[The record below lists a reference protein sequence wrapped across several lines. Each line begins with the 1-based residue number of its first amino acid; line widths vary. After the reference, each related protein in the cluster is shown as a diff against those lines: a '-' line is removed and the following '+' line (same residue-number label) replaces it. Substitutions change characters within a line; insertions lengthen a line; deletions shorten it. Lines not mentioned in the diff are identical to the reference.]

1 MSKRILGKSVTA
13 TDETDSAPV
22 GLVGVDMTS
31 FIGQSKP
38 RWWLVTLDAQ
48 FLTDDVYLWGALGV
62 SDDAADDV
70 WGLHQDQFAK
80 FPLGHLGSLAP
91 GRYQFMIDGLGLY
104 TRVALSIGGTTQ
116 EAFLD
121 LGTLGSGAL
130 DTVVEAQAVG
140 AGGELLTI
148 EAIGDSAPAGGVT
161 IDESGAPAIVIH
173 YESAVSTVAD
183 VETAIGGATLI
194 QVKTTGTGATV
205 LDVATDDFGA
215 TNLDGGITHVGLTLT
230 EILEAGRGN

>member
-13 TDETDSAPV
+13 SDATDAAPI

-31 FIGQSKP
+31 FVGQSKP

-48 FLTDDVYLWGALGV
+48 FMTDDVYLWGAVGV
-62 SDDAADDV
+62 SDDPADDV

-80 FPLGHLGSLAP
+80 FPIGHMGSLAP
-91 GRYQFMIDGLGLY
+91 GRYQFTVDGLGLY
-104 TRVALSIGGTTQ
+104 TRVALSLGGVTQ

-121 LGTLGSGAL
+121 LGTLGDGNL
-130 DTVVEAQAVG
+130 DTIVEAQVAG
-140 AGGELLTI
+140 PGGEDITV

-161 IDESGAPAIVIH
+161 IDETSAPAIVIH
-173 YESAVSTVAD
+173 YESGVSTVGD
-183 VETAIGGATLI
+183 VETAIGTSTLI
-194 QVKTTGTGATV
+194 QVKTAGTGGTV

-215 TNLDGGITHVGLTLT
+215 ANLEGGVTHVDFTLT
-230 EILEAGRGN
+230 EILEASRGN